1 MLDEN
6 QEKVEDNKS
15 NLDHD
20 VVSSSEKTPETE
32 QQVTSTA
39 ENQEVSGAVN
49 EIEEEIAATAEE
61 SAENNQVTEVVKE
74 IDYSNAFRKFSC

>member
-15 NLDHD
+15 NSEQE
-20 VVSSSEKTPETE
+20 VVSGSEKNSRKTE

-39 ENQEVSGAVN
+39 ESQEVSGAVN

-61 SAENNQVTEVVKE
+61 SAETQ
-74 IDYSNAFRKFSC
+74 SSCRSCQRN